1 MSEKVVPPISDA
13 AIDLERDFESNS
25 APELDP
31 AIVGGPAG
39 LAAGPSPAPT
49 VRGARKW
56 RLYLRRFLRNRM
68 AVVGVIVLVAIALLG
83 IIGPFLTP
91 YSYDEVDFLAIND
104 GPGGQHWLGTTGA
117 GNDLFAQLAHGIQRS
132 LIIGLT
138 VSLATTLIAAFVGAI
153 AAYVGGWVERVILE
167 VIHFLLIVPSFLILA
182 LVSNDVNGDWRL
194 LIVVLVAFGWMYY
207 ARVVWTMALSVR
219 EREFVSAARYMGL
232 GPWTVVR
239 RHIVPN
245 IGSMLTI
252 HFTLG
257 VVTTIQAETALSFL
271 GFGVK
276 EPDTS
281 LGALIGE
288 GSSLVYS
295 TPWVFWFPAITL
307 TLLTVSMAFIADGLR
322 DALDPTS
329 RAGGQA

>member
-1 MSEKVVPPISDA
+1 MTDRILPPSTGMA
-13 AIDLERDFESNS
+13 ELER
-25 APELDP
+25 ELEHQEPGHVDP
-31 AIVGGPAG
+31 GTVAG
-39 LAAGPSPAPT
+39 AAGGVVGAGAAPT
-49 VRGARKW
+49 ARGARKW
-56 RLYLRRFLRNRM
+56 RLYLRRFVRNRM
-68 AVVGVIVLVAIALLG
+68 AVVGVVVFVAIALLG
-83 IIGPFLTP
+83 IVGPLISDYT
-91 YSYDEVDFLAIND
+91 YDEVDFLAIND
-104 GPGGQHWLGTTGA
+104 PPGGDHWLGTTGA
-117 GNDLFAQLAHGIQRS
+117 GNDLFAQLTHGIQRS
-132 LIIGLT
+132 LLIGLV

-153 AAYVGGWVERVILE
+153 AAYVGGWVERAILE

-182 LVSNDVNGDWRL
+182 LVSNDVNGDWRM
-194 LIVVLVAFGWMYY
+194 LIVVLALFGWMYY
-207 ARVVWTMALSVR
+207 ARIVWTMALSVR
-219 EREFVSAARYMGL
+219 EREFVAAARYMGL
-232 GPWTVVR
+232 GPWAVVR

-252 HFTLG
+252 YFTLG
-257 VVTTIQAETALSFL
+257 VVTTIQAETGLSFL

-295 TPWVFWFPAITL
+295 APWMFWFPAITL

-329 RAGGQA
+329 QAGGRA